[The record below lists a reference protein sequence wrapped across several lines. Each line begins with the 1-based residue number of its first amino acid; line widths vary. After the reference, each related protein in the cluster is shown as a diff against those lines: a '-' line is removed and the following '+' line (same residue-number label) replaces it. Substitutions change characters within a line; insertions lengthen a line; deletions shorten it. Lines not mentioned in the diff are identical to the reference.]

1 MPDLLE
7 RAQRAAERPTAALL
21 HAERCLAQRGLPEPC
36 TVCGDACPAEAVSFE
51 RLDAAGTH
59 EALGM
64 PEPTRPR
71 IDAEACTSCGRC
83 IAACPTGALGA
94 TGALADDA
102 LLDAVQRAVRAAR
115 AAAEAQGRAASD
127 GDAGEAADPAA
138 AETGEPDASQ
148 VVFACERE
156 TAGAGGGAGLA
167 GGASIALPCL
177 GWIDEALLVHA
188 VAAGAQIVSLPV
200 CACAGCPQQHAVRDL
215 PRTAQQAQRIIDL
228 WELGGTVELVDEQP
242 DAGTGARGD
251 AGGGLSRRGLFSRA
265 RTTLVDAAT
274 SAATLQME
282 AIIGTPGDGSV
293 AEPDRRR
300 WQLLDD
306 LHVAGLPADS
316 AVVSR
321 ALAPRVDVDIERC
334 SGCAHCALFCPTGAL
349 RKAGKGPGGTTV
361 LEFDAARCLDC
372 GACAEVCRYGALSCD
387 ESLTVGELFALDP
400 HEIVIPKRRVL
411 PERRRA

>member
-36 TVCGDACPAEAVSFE
+36 TVCSDSCPVEAVSFDL
-51 RLDAAGTH
+51 LDAAGTH
-59 EALGM
+59 EALGT

-83 IAACPTGALGA
+83 VTACPTGALGA

-102 LLDAVQRAVRAAR
+102 LLDAVQRAVRAA
-115 AAAEAQGRAASD
+115 EAQGRAASD
-127 GDAGEAADPAA
+127 GGTGDAADPAA
-138 AETGEPDASQ
+138 TGTGEPDAPQ
-148 VVFACERE
+148 VVFACERK
-156 TAGAGGGAGLA
+156 TAGGSSVGGAGLA
-167 GGASIALPCL
+167 GGASIVLPCL

-188 VAAGAQIVSLPV
+188 VTAGARIVLLPV

-228 WELGGTVELVDEQP
+228 WELDGTVEIVDEQP
-242 DAGTGARGD
+242 EADAGACD
-251 AGGGLSRRGLFSRA
+251 EADGLSRRGLFSRA
-265 RTTLVDAAT
+265 RTTIVDAAT
-274 SAATLQME
+274 SAAALQIE
-282 AIIGTPGDGSV
+282 AIVGAPGSGSV

-306 LHVAGLPADS
+306 LHAAGLPADS
-316 AVVSR
+316 AVVPR
-321 ALAPRVDVDIERC
+321 ALAPRVGIDIERC

-372 GACAEVCRYGALSCD
+372 GACADVCRYGALSCD
-387 ESLTVGELFALDP
+387 ESLTVSELFALDP
-400 HEIVIPKRRVL
+400 REMVIPKRRVL